1 MMSVKVLG
9 TGCPNCQNL
18 EKTVRKAVSV
28 LGVDATV
35 EKVTD
40 IKDIVKYAVLSTPG
54 LVIDGKV
61 VCAGRVPS
69 EAEVCAWLA
78 SAASGV

>member
-69 EAEVCAWLA
+69 EAEVSAWLA
-78 SAASGV
+78 DAASGA

>member
-40 IKDIVKYAVLSTPG
+40 IKDIVKYGVLSTPG

-61 VCAGRVPS
+61 V
-69 EAEVCAWLA
+69 
-78 SAASGV
+78 ASGRIPLAPEIVTMIMTAAATA